1 MAEKPT
7 VDPLMLIMEK
17 LTLLENSVKQL
28 NQENGKR
35 AQEIAALAQHNDLI
49 ETEDDS
55 TSCRQIGNSKNLRE
69 KINDE
74 DKESTSSNRSPSSE
88 RRQNYRKTKTAHS

>member
-1 MAEKPT
+1 MAEKPN

-17 LTLLENSVKQL
+17 LTSLENSVKQL

-35 AQEIAALAQHNDLI
+35 AQEIATLAKLNDLI

-55 TSCRQIGNSKNLRE
+55 TSCRQTGNSKNLSE
-69 KINDE
+69 KISDE
-74 DKESTSSNRSPSSE
+74 DKESTSSNRSPSFE
-88 RRQNYRKTKTAHS
+88 RRQNYRTN

>member
-35 AQEIAALAQHNDLI
+35 AQEIAASAKHNDLI
-49 ETEDDS
+49 
-55 TSCRQIGNSKNLRE
+55 
-69 KINDE
+69 
-74 DKESTSSNRSPSSE
+74 
-88 RRQNYRKTKTAHS
+88 